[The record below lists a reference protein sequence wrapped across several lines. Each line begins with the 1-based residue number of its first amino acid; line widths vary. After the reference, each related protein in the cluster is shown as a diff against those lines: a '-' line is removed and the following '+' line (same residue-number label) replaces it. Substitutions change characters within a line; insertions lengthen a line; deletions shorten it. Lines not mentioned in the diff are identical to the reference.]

1 MGEPIVGDTF
11 LLLLNAHHEP
21 VPFALPP
28 HEGPARWT
36 PVLDTRDWRVEAHP
50 PSLDTGE
57 RYEVAGRSLAVL
69 RLGRNPRSPE
79 GA

>member
-1 MGEPIVGDTF
+1 
-11 LLLLNAHHEP
+11 
-21 VPFALPP
+21 
-28 HEGPARWT
+28 
-36 PVLDTRDWRVEAHP
+36 VLDTRDWSVEPDA

-57 RYEVAGRSLAVL
+57 RYELAGRSLAVL